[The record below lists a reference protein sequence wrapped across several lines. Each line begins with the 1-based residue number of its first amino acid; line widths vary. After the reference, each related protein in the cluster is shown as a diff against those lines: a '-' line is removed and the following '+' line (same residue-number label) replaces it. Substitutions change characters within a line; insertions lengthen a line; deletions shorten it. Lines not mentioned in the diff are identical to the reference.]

1 MSFKKDNNNE
11 EKILNN
17 EDFEEI
23 QEELKEIEEQENLIE
38 EENISD
44 NKQINDLKEALARK
58 QADYENFK
66 KRVERDREDMIYFMK
81 SDILKKTLPW
91 IDNMERIIKNTPEN
105 LQNWALYE
113 GIKALEKQAKN
124 DLEKMWVKTFDSKW
138 TEVDP
143 NKHEVMTQIPGEEWI
158 IVDEFEKWYLLW
170 DKVLRVAKVIV
181 WNWN

>member
-11 EKILNN
+11 EVILNN

-23 QEELKEIEEQENLIE
+23 QEELKEIEEQENSIE

-113 GIKALEKQAKN
+113 WIKALEKQAKS

-138 TEVDP
+138 TEIDP

-158 IVDEFEKWYLLW
+158 IIDEFEKWYLLW
-170 DKVLRVAKVIV
+170 EKVLRVAKVIV
-181 WNWN
+181 WSWN